1 MGRPMRRIM
10 GMAMGQYCTEGKHIM
25 GFRNLWLTSA
35 VGMSMRGWSNFSMAY
50 SACMIGGGQLA
61 AACIRRF
68 GRRGYSTLSNITN
81 MIGYACWASPRPLPM
96 WLGLAVLLP
105 GINAV
110 GTSASKSLAVDLAT
124 ARGQETAHQ
133 QAMDRMAQV
142 ASTWTTVRRRA
153 ILRQDDCTSA

>member
-1 MGRPMRRIM
+1 MRRIM

-124 ARGQETAHQ
+124 ARGMGKGEFMSYFNNMRATPPR
-133 QAMDRMAQV
+133 D
-142 ASTWTTVRRRA
+142 SESRRTCSWAPRK
-153 ILRQDDCTSA
+153 LH